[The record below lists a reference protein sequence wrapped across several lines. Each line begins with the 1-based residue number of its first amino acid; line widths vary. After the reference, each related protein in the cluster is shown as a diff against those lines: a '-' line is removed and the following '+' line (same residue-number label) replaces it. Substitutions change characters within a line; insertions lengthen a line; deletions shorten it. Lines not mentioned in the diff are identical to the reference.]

1 MEMCNGNLF
10 RSDGAGAAAES
21 RPVRDD
27 DARLQAQYLAPFQHW
42 LQFNCSMTF
51 DVLGQRLYGPP
62 LRVTHNIPVL
72 LKSSSSVAM
81 TQLASFERRW
91 HCHISRAAAA
101 LRRLL
106 LPCPRIDRTPD
117 VKDLRVKS
125 RSDTFS
131 PNISPARNP
140 VIPRTANIV
149 EYGSFVAATIFPTC
163 SASKNR
169 TSRLM
174 LRLEEQYRRAKP
186 HEPTR

>member
-1 MEMCNGNLF
+1 MEIYCE
-10 RSDGAGAAAES
+10 SDRTEPGLPLKADRCGTMTPDWKRNTWLHFS
-21 RPVRDD
+21 T
-27 DARLQAQYLAPFQHW
+27 W

-106 LPCPRIDRTPD
+106 LPCPRINRTPD
-117 VKDLRVKS
+117 VKDL
-125 RSDTFS
+125 
-131 PNISPARNP
+131 
-140 VIPRTANIV
+140 
-149 EYGSFVAATIFPTC
+149 
-163 SASKNR
+163 
-169 TSRLM
+169 L
-174 LRLEEQYRRAKP
+174 
-186 HEPTR
+186 